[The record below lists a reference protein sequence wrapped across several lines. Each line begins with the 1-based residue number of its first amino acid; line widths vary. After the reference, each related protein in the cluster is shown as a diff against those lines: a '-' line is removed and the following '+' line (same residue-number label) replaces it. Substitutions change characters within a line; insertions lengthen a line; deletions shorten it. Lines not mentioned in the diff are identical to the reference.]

1 MQEKEVFFI
10 KTVDIVVP
18 CYNEEEVLNIF
29 YEETDK
35 IVSSIEGFSFSYI
48 FVNDGSKDNTLNI
61 LRDLSQKY
69 NTIKYIS
76 FSKNFGKEAGMYAGL
91 ENSTADYVII
101 MDADLQHPP
110 ALIPSMIEEIKK
122 GHDCCAAYR
131 TTRKGEAPIRS
142 FLSRSFYHVNNKLSN
157 VELPYGA
164 VDFRIMSRQMV
175 DAIVNLPETLR
186 FSKGIFSW
194 IGFDTKWIPY
204 ENVERTLGKTK
215 WNLKGLFFY
224 AIDGIASFSVAPLRL
239 VSVLGAG
246 ISFAA
251 FIYAIVIFVKT
262 LFFGIDAPGYASL
275 IIIVL
280 FLGGLIELSLGII
293 GEYIARIFI
302 ESKGRP
308 IYITKETNIKES
320 RKDNNNED

>member
-1 MQEKEVFFI
+1 MRI
-10 KTVDIVVP
+10 VDIIVP
-18 CYNEEEVLNIF
+18 CYNEEEVI
-29 YEETDK
+29 ETFFTETEK
-35 IVSSIEGFSFSYI
+35 IVTKIPDFSFNYL
-48 FVNDGSKDNTLNI
+48 FVNDGSKDNTLQI
-61 LRDLSQKY
+61 LRSLAKQYDKV
-69 NTIKYIS
+69 KYIS
-76 FSKNFGKEAGMYAGL
+76 FSKNFGKEAAMFAGL
-91 ENSTADYVII
+91 ENSRGDYVII

-110 ALIPSMIEEIKK
+110 ALIPQMTDAILE

-131 TTRKGEAPIRS
+131 TTRKGEACFRS
-142 FLSRSFYHVNNKLSN
+142 FLSKSFYKLNNRLSN

-175 DAIVNLPETLR
+175 DAIINLPETLR

-204 ENVERTLGKTK
+204 ENVERTIGTTK
-215 WNLKGLFFY
+215 WSLKGLFFY

-239 VSVLGAG
+239 VSIMGAS
-246 ISFAA
+246 ISVIA
-251 FIYAIVIFVKT
+251 FIYALIIFIKT
-262 LFFGIDAPGYASL
+262 LCFGIDAPGYASL

-280 FLGGLIELSLGII
+280 FLGGIIELSLGII

-308 IYITKETNIKES
+308 IYISKES
-320 RKDNNNED
+320 NIEHIGRKDMNDEK